1 MNFLRIGS
9 LIIHSLFLIDKY
21 SKDIVNKMLIKRRQI
36 AKLEKKDLKDISK
49 KKKSFSTN
57 PFISG

>member
-21 SKDIVNKMLIKRRQI
+21 SKEIVNKMLIKRRQI
-36 AKLEKKDLKDISK
+36 AKLEKKDLKDI
-49 KKKSFSTN
+49 
-57 PFISG
+57 